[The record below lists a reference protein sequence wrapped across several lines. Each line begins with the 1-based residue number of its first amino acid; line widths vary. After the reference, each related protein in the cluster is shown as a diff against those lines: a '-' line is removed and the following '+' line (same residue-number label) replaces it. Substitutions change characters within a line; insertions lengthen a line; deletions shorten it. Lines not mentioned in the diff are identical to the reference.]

1 MTQPKLVS
9 FPEED
14 IKYLTPSWGQ
24 MNQLAFDISKNI
36 ELDGNEFDR
45 IVTLAKGGWPM
56 TRSLV
61 DFLQIDEVASIGVKF
76 YKGVDERYEHP
87 RIYQDIPVSIQG
99 ETVLLFD
106 DVADTG
112 ESLEFTINYLKTRGA
127 AKIKTATLYY
137 KPHSK
142 ITPDYYGQ
150 KTDSWI
156 VFPYDVVE
164 MIETFSKKWTEAGLS
179 EQEILDRFA
188 QLKFKQYWSR
198 YYLEKF
204 LNQE

>member
-1 MTQPKLVS
+1 MPQPKLVS
-9 FPEED
+9 FPEND
-14 IKYLTPSWGQ
+14 IQYLTPNWEQ
-24 MNQLAFDISKNI
+24 MDELAFEICKNI
-36 ELDGNEFDR
+36 QQDDNEFDR

-99 ETVLLFD
+99 ESVLLFD

-112 ESLEFTINYLKTRGA
+112 ESLEFTIDYLKTRGA
-127 AKIKTATLYY
+127 AEIKTATLYY

-142 ITPDYYGQ
+142 TIPDYYGQ
-150 KTDSWI
+150 ETEAWI

-164 MIETFSKKWTEAGLS
+164 MIETFSKEWSEAGLS
-179 EQEILDRFA
+179 QQDILDRFA

-198 YYLEKF
+198 YYLKKF
-204 LNQE
+204 LNQD